1 MQQQTTTNP
10 VTPEVKKDTA
20 MPNGVKPK
28 ETPALSTQAPATA
41 PAPSHLK
48 AADILKRTGMTS
60 NEVPASND
68 APSNPSDF
76 EGITDPN
83 ARRILEEKIKNLES
97 GYNKKYQQV
106 AEMKKDLERQSQ
118 ANDRWTPEKLQQYL
132 NREDFV
138 QAAQALQQRSAPR
151 EWTGSSEEWSALTDG
166 EKQQFSEMNQRLHRQ
181 ESQMNQMLKLR
192 EDEMLKQQYPDYEP
206 ATVDKL
212 MNDLI
217 SGSYQATRADVWKVA
232 NFESAVERAYRMGQE
247 DAAKAREERG
257 NPVSLSSNG
266 MNVTPADDIPAD
278 VRQSGF
284 GAIAKFRLSQL
295 KNLKGK

>member
-1 MQQQTTTNP
+1 
-10 VTPEVKKDTA
+10 
-20 MPNGVKPK
+20 
-28 ETPALSTQAPATA
+28 
-41 PAPSHLK
+41 
-48 AADILKRTGMTS
+48 
-60 NEVPASND
+60 
-68 APSNPSDF
+68 
-76 EGITDPN
+76 
-83 ARRILEEKIKNLES
+83 
-97 GYNKKYQQV
+97 
-106 AEMKKDLERQSQ
+106 
-118 ANDRWTPEKLQQYL
+118 
-132 NREDFV
+132 
-138 QAAQALQQRSAPR
+138 
-151 EWTGSSEEWSALTDG
+151 
-166 EKQQFSEMNQRLHRQ
+166 
-181 ESQMNQMLKLR
+181 MNQMLKLR